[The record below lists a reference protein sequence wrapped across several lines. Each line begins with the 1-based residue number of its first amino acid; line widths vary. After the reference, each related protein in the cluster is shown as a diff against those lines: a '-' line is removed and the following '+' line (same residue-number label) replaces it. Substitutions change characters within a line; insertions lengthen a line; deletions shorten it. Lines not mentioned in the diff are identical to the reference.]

1 MVWSFVVATTAVGT
15 STPGIHGA
23 LLNRPSSRSTAGID
37 QALVLRN
44 SAHPQLRVDAEG
56 GHGTSG
62 SVTASRSTRFL
73 AYGDSGTI
81 AAVIS
86 GKKNF
91 SRRAPRKL
99 RAVAESTSPSTR
111 SRCRFQTSC
120 ATSPPIE

>member
-1 MVWSFVVATTAVGT
+1 MVWSLVVATTAVGT
-15 STPGIHGA
+15 STFGIHGA
-23 LLNRPSSRSTAGID
+23 ELNRPSSRKTAGID

-44 SAHPQLRVDAEG
+44 SASPQLRTDSDG

-62 SVTASRSTRFL
+62 NVIASRSTRL
-73 AYGDSGTI
+73 RTYGDNGTI

-99 RAVAESTSPSTR
+99 RAVAHRTRPSR
-111 SRCRFQTSC
+111 RCGWRC
-120 ATSPPIE
+120 AT